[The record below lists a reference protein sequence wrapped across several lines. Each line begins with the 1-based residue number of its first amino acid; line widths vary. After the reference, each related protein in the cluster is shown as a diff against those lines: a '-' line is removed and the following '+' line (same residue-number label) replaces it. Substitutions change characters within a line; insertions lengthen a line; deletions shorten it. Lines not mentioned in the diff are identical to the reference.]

1 MSKRTSIGSWAYTI
15 GPYAANP
22 IDFDTVCEKLKAL
35 GFDGVELGA
44 FPPHPNPGNPNGPD
58 DAWPGAM
65 SSRSQRE
72 ELRAKMAERDLGF
85 SGIAANLWGEQLINT
100 TDQSKYIAEFRKN
113 SEFSRDL
120 GIQGIRVDC
129 VQPPTI
135 LREVDYFVALDR
147 VVRTWKTCCEIAAD
161 NGQYVTWEVEPG
173 FAFNK
178 PSDAGR
184 IHDAVNKDNFGI
196 QYDTCHGQMVGV
208 MGARQEGS
216 KETFASQVQYIRFLS
231 GRINHIHLIDSDNT
245 CHKDAQGNDETSA
258 HPPFG
263 AGVLNFDEI
272 MPELIK
278 AARVPH
284 DWWTIDLCFWPD
296 AWQATADCK
305 KYLDQLIARY
315 GQDGAAKAQEIS

>member
-1 MSKRTSIGSWAYTI
+1 MQKRTSIGSWAYTI
-15 GPYAANP
+15 GPYASNP

-44 FPPHPNPGNPNGPD
+44 FPPHPNPGNPAGGD
-58 DAWPGAM
+58 GAWPGALTDK
-65 SSRSQRE
+65 SQRD
-72 ELRAKMAERDLGF
+72 ELRTKMKERGLGL
-85 SGIAANLWGEQLINT
+85 SGIAANLWGEKLINT
-100 TDQSKYIAEFRKN
+100 DDQSKYIAEFRKN

-135 LREVDYFVALDR
+135 HREVDYATALNR
-147 VVRTWKTCCEIAAD
+147 VVRTWKTCSEIAAD
-161 NGQYVTWEVEPG
+161 NGQYVTWEFEPG

-178 PSDAGR
+178 PSDVVR
-184 IHDAVNKDNFGI
+184 VHDGVNKSNFGL

-208 MGARQEGS
+208 NGARQEGA
-216 KETFASQVQYIRFLS
+216 KEVFPSQIDLIRKLA

-245 CHKDAQGNDETSA
+245 CHKDANGNDETSA

-263 AGVLNFDEI
+263 LGVLDFDAI
-272 MPELIK
+272 VPELVK
-278 AARVPH
+278 ASRLSH

-296 AWQATADCK
+296 AWAATATCK
-305 KYLDQLIARY
+305 TALDGLIAKY
-315 GQDGAAKAQEIS
+315 GKTSEAARG

>member
-1 MSKRTSIGSWAYTI
+1 MSKRTSIGSWAFTI
-15 GPYAANP
+15 GPYASNP
-22 IDFDTVCEKLKAL
+22 IDFDTVCTKLKEL

-65 SSRSQRE
+65 PERSQRR
-72 ELRAKMAERDLGF
+72 ELGAKLAERCLGL
-85 SGIAANLWGEQLINT
+85 SGIAANLWGEKLINT
-100 TDQSKYIAEFRKN
+100 DDQSKYIAEFRKN
-113 SEFSRDL
+113 SEFSHDL

-135 LREVDYFVALDR
+135 HREIDYKTAMDR
-147 VVRTWKTCCEIAAD
+147 VVRTWKVCCDIAAD

-178 PSDAGR
+178 PGDAVR
-184 IHDAVNKDNFGI
+184 IHDAVDKPNFGI

-208 MGARQEGS
+208 VGARQEGE
-216 KETFASQVQYIRFLS
+216 KEVFPSQVDYIRKLA

-245 CHKDAQGNDETSA
+245 CHKDANGNDETST
-258 HPPFG
+258 HIPFG
-263 AGVLNFDEI
+263 DGVLDFDAI
-272 MPELIK
+272 LPELVQ
-278 AARVPH
+278 ASRLTH

-296 AWQATADCK
+296 AWPMTAKCK
-305 KYLDQLIARY
+305 KSLDELIRKY
-315 GQDGAAKAQEIS
+315 G